1 MDSLIVSANRPTI
14 HIDNGF
20 VDCQRGPS
28 KHQGFNN
35 LFLVLLFRTFRAGNG
50 FLDCQGR
57 SLQNFGLRM
66 DSLINYQRSPSDLP
80 G

>member
-1 MDSLIVSANRPTI
+1 MHLLILGAVRPTLQVE
-14 HIDNGF
+14 NGF
-20 VDCQRGPS
+20 IDRQRDPS
-28 KHQGFNN
+28 NHQGFHN

-80 G
+80 A

>member
-35 LFLVLLFRTFRAGNG
+35 LFLVPLFT
-50 FLDCQGR
+50 
-57 SLQNFGLRM
+57 SEPFGLAT
-66 DSLINYQRSPSDLP
+66 DSWIVMAARVTILDMSAREPSDLP